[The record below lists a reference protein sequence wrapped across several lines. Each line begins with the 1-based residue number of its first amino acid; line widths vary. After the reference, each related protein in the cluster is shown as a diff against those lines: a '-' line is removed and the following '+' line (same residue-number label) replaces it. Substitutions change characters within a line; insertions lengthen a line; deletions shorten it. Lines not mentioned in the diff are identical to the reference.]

1 MRRSLLLAAPLA
13 LLLAACNAPAS
24 HDDHAEHDEHG
35 ETVESSE
42 TDAEAPVASDVLAVP
57 QFENA
62 EFRLPIGDRDVSA
75 GFVVIRG
82 ADRPLRLIAVETS
95 VAETAELHTHAMV
108 DGKMAMRKVEGFDL
122 PAGGMIELKP
132 GGDHLMFFGVTEGLK
147 AGESTDLTFVFV
159 DEAGEEV
166 RVAAAFPFTSLD

>member
-24 HDDHAEHDEHG
+24 QDDHSEHDEHG

-42 TDAEAPVASDVLAVP
+42 TEAETPAATETLTVP

-62 EFRLPIGDRDVSA
+62 EFRLPIGDRDISA
-75 GFVVIRG
+75 GFVTIRG
-82 ADRPLRLIAVETS
+82 ADRPLTLVAVETT
-95 VAETAELHTHAMV
+95 VAEVAELHTHAMV
-108 DGKMAMRKVEGFDL
+108 DGKMAMRKVDSFAL
-122 PAGGMIELKP
+122 PAGGTLELKP
-132 GGDHLMFFGVTEGLK
+132 GGDHLMLFGVTQGLQ
-147 AGESTDLTFVFV
+147 AGESTDLVFVFV

-166 RVAAAFPFTSLD
+166 RVTAAFPFTSLD